1 MSRNSMCSF
10 PFKKELNERLF
21 DPCIKNYTSSG
32 DMDEKVDNWFDFFE
46 NFHQKYIIMPS
57 ISLNSLFLEEI
68 LFVTVRSSQGFI
80 NQNTTT

>member
-1 MSRNSMCSF
+1 MCAL

-32 DMDEKVDNWFDFFE
+32 DMDEKVDNWFDSFE
-46 NFHQKYIIMPS
+46 NFHQKYINMPS

-80 NQNTTT
+80 NQ